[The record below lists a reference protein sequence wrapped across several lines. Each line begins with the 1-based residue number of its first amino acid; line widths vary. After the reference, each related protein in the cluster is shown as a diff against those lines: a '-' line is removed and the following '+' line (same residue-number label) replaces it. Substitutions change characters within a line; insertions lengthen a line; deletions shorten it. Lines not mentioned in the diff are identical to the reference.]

1 MEQPWPP
8 PGPWSL
14 PRAEGEAEEESDLD
28 LSPGSPR
35 CPQLPGGGTQVRR
48 EPVFCGVGGG
58 GNGRCRHQAPRD
70 LCLCDPV
77 LSPHLPLLP
86 TPDPGRR
93 GPHVIPSLCNIYW
106 ALRRGAGHIF
116 PTSTS
121 THTFFTL
128 ANFSPLKKFLSPT
141 PLLMAPS
148 CRTPQSIMLTLCPL
162 VPALIRALYSREGS
176 TVCAQ
181 LMGTVNGCVSIIL
194 WAPD

>member
-48 EPVFCGVGGG
+48 EPVFCGVGVGR
-58 GNGRCRHQAPRD
+58 NGEVSSPGPQRS
-70 LCLCDPV
+70 
-77 LSPHLPLLP
+77 LSLRPCSEPPPPPFTH
-86 TPDPGRR
+86 PDPGRR
-93 GPHVIPSLCNIYW
+93 GPDVIPSLSNIYW
-106 ALRRGAGHIF
+106 VLRRGAGHIF

-128 ANFSPLKKFLSPT
+128 ANFSPLKFLSPT
-141 PLLMAPS
+141 PLLMAPRF
-148 CRTPQSIMLTLCPL
+148 RTAQSIMLTLCPL
-162 VPALIRALYSREGS
+162 VPALIRALYSLEGS
-176 TVCAQ
+176 NICAQ
-181 LMGTVNGCVSIIL
+181 LMGTVNGCTSIIL